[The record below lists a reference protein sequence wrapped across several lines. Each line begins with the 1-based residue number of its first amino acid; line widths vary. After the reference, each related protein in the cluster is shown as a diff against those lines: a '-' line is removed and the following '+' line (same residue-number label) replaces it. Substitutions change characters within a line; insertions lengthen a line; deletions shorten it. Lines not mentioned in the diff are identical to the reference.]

1 MAGILEKFYQVSP
14 AFFQDMMVTGYGL
27 KLYRREYGRKF
38 KAALAEFEKQ
48 QWLPP
53 DQIREYQNRHLRALV
68 KHAYE
73 NVPFYH
79 KSMQDRRLK
88 PEDIISIDDLCKLPV
103 ITREDLKK
111 YPKQFIATNFKTSQM
126 IRGFTSG
133 TTGSPLELYWD
144 DQICLIKTVVDW
156 RQKLT
161 AGISVGDRMAFFLGR
176 QVVPLNHNKPPFW
189 RHNYVLNHLFCS
201 SWHLSIENMPLY
213 LDKLARFAPI
223 AIEGYPSTISILAR
237 YILSQKTTF
246 PLKVVFTSSE
256 TLLPSQREDI
266 EKAFACRLFDFYGMA
281 ERVVF
286 ATECNRHD
294 GKHLNMDFSITEVLA
309 ADGTPAPF
317 GQLGRIVATGFHN
330 YAMPL
335 IRYQTSDVTALRQAP
350 CACGRGFMLMENIT
364 TKDEDIISTRS
375 GRYISPS
382 ILNALTH
389 HLTSIAEHQVVQ
401 EDVEN
406 VRLRIVKKS
415 NYTTADHEFLMK
427 GLKDIFGDEMIVGI
441 EYVDS
446 IPRTKAGKFRWVISK
461 VPLKF

>member
-1 MAGILEKFYQVSP
+1 MAGILEKFYQASP

-223 AIEGYPSTISILAR
+223 AIEGYPSTISI
-237 YILSQKTTF
+237 
-246 PLKVVFTSSE
+246 
-256 TLLPSQREDI
+256 
-266 EKAFACRLFDFYGMA
+266 
-281 ERVVF
+281 
-286 ATECNRHD
+286 
-294 GKHLNMDFSITEVLA
+294 
-309 ADGTPAPF
+309 
-317 GQLGRIVATGFHN
+317 
-330 YAMPL
+330 
-335 IRYQTSDVTALRQAP
+335 
-350 CACGRGFMLMENIT
+350 
-364 TKDEDIISTRS
+364 
-375 GRYISPS
+375 
-382 ILNALTH
+382 
-389 HLTSIAEHQVVQ
+389 
-401 EDVEN
+401 
-406 VRLRIVKKS
+406 
-415 NYTTADHEFLMK
+415 
-427 GLKDIFGDEMIVGI
+427 
-441 EYVDS
+441 
-446 IPRTKAGKFRWVISK
+446 
-461 VPLKF
+461 